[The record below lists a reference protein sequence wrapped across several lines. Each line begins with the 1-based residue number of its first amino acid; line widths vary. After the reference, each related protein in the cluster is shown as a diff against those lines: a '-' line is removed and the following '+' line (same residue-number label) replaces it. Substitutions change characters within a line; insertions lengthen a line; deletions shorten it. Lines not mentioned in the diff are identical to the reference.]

1 MTCFTQ
7 KFHHQRTNNT
17 FLIEK
22 CLAFLAEDDHKR
34 LYKSDLCLFACHTW
48 SEWVDDGK
56 VAIAANGHHCVSW
69 DENGNGL
76 RETDNSAHDRTEW
89 PVEQDKCRNERERNA
104 ENRHQDVTGR
114 HIDNKKVGHLFFLDL
129 KKKECFLT
137 FYYKWIALII
147 SYRPFANACE
157 NNCDHN
163 QIADERQNEYH
174 QVKCVN
180 DDLEKCWRD
189 ERIHHV
195 VRIDTA
201 SSRRAITLIT
211 ATATSVGIIIQI
223 PFVNRPCWIDDT
235 HWIHFHLNHFLAC
248 ESCAQ

>member
-114 HIDNKKVGHLFFLDL
+114 HIDNKKVGHLFFWIW
-129 KKKECFLT
+129 KKKNVNFL
-137 FYYKWIALII
+137 LQM
-147 SYRPFANACE
+147 
-157 NNCDHN
+157 NC
-163 QIADERQNEYH
+163 
-174 QVKCVN
+174 
-180 DDLEKCWRD
+180 
-189 ERIHHV
+189 
-195 VRIDTA
+195 
-201 SSRRAITLIT
+201 S
-211 ATATSVGIIIQI
+211 
-223 PFVNRPCWIDDT
+223 
-235 HWIHFHLNHFLAC
+235 NHFLPSIC
-248 ESCAQ
+248 ERLRKQLRPQPNCRWAPERISPSKVCKWWLGKMLKGWTNSSCR